1 MKKKKLTIVDL
12 DKYADIKVYNSNIIF
27 VNKGKVDFENSKII
41 RLNIN
46 KKKKFKNL
54 FLKDIEFFFENLKKK
69 FKKKLKFISPQE
81 LEIFNLRNDKITY
94 FEKLCLILYVKKFEK
109 NFKSIDLITDN
120 EEYSKIYS
128 QVYKN
133 IKLNILKKDNFN
145 YNFSLRFNF
154 YKFLI
159 KSIYFIF
166 LSKIIM
172 PSTNQ
177 ISINKIISLSIYP
190 YFFDKKNQINIYGE
204 NNGTRLN
211 FSLTD
216 ETHLNLKFN
225 KYFNHIINL
234 KKIKNIL
241 NVENFIKLK
250 DYFSIINKFNKDF
263 KVLNDYLNRKKI
275 KFRGIDVSYILIEHI
290 WISFLNRYKL
300 SIYDNALKRFFA
312 FKKIKQFNYF
322 LFEYSFGFYLSRI
335 IKIKQQ
341 KFKMIGY
348 QHGFFSKYLLWL
360 KIINK
365 DNEKKT
371 FLPDKIIC
379 NQKDSYNI
387 YKKYF
392 EDVQLVSKK
401 FKPELFPKIDNM
413 SKNILVFTGQHD
425 LFDIYNYFLKNKKF
439 INNNIFI
446 KLHPNNK
453 KKVISEINNIKIVK
467 KINYKITYKVYMS
480 PTTTMT
486 YMYKRFNKKFNLI
499 KFDYKFNLQ

>member
-69 FKKKLKFISPQE
+69 FKKKLKFINPQE

-133 IKLNILKKDNFN
+133 IKLNILKKDNFK

-172 PSTNQ
+172 PSNNQ

-190 YFFDKKNQINIYGE
+190 YFF
-204 NNGTRLN
+204 
-211 FSLTD
+211 
-216 ETHLNLKFN
+216 
-225 KYFNHIINL
+225 
-234 KKIKNIL
+234 
-241 NVENFIKLK
+241 
-250 DYFSIINKFNKDF
+250 
-263 KVLNDYLNRKKI
+263 
-275 KFRGIDVSYILIEHI
+275 
-290 WISFLNRYKL
+290 
-300 SIYDNALKRFFA
+300 
-312 FKKIKQFNYF
+312 
-322 LFEYSFGFYLSRI
+322 
-335 IKIKQQ
+335 
-341 KFKMIGY
+341 
-348 QHGFFSKYLLWL
+348 
-360 KIINK
+360 
-365 DNEKKT
+365 
-371 FLPDKIIC
+371 
-379 NQKDSYNI
+379 
-387 YKKYF
+387 
-392 EDVQLVSKK
+392 
-401 FKPELFPKIDNM
+401 
-413 SKNILVFTGQHD
+413 
-425 LFDIYNYFLKNKKF
+425 
-439 INNNIFI
+439 
-446 KLHPNNK
+446 
-453 KKVISEINNIKIVK
+453 
-467 KINYKITYKVYMS
+467 
-480 PTTTMT
+480 
-486 YMYKRFNKKFNLI
+486 
-499 KFDYKFNLQ
+499 

>member
-1 MKKKKLTIVDL
+1 
-12 DKYADIKVYNSNIIF
+12 
-27 VNKGKVDFENSKII
+27 
-41 RLNIN
+41 
-46 KKKKFKNL
+46 
-54 FLKDIEFFFENLKKK
+54 
-69 FKKKLKFISPQE
+69 
-81 LEIFNLRNDKITY
+81 
-94 FEKLCLILYVKKFEK
+94 
-109 NFKSIDLITDN
+109 
-120 EEYSKIYS
+120 
-128 QVYKN
+128 
-133 IKLNILKKDNFN
+133 
-145 YNFSLRFNF
+145 
-154 YKFLI
+154 
-159 KSIYFIF
+159 
-166 LSKIIM
+166 
-172 PSTNQ
+172 
-177 ISINKIISLSIYP
+177 
-190 YFFDKKNQINIYGE
+190 
-204 NNGTRLN
+204 
-211 FSLTD
+211 
-216 ETHLNLKFN
+216 
-225 KYFNHIINL
+225 
-234 KKIKNIL
+234 
-241 NVENFIKLK
+241 
-250 DYFSIINKFNKDF
+250 
-263 KVLNDYLNRKKI
+263 
-275 KFRGIDVSYILIEHI
+275 
-290 WISFLNRYKL
+290 
-300 SIYDNALKRFFA
+300 
-312 FKKIKQFNYF
+312 
-322 LFEYSFGFYLSRI
+322 
-335 IKIKQQ
+335 
-341 KFKMIGY
+341 MIGY

-480 PTTTMT
+480 STTTMT